1 MYNMEFH
8 DIENLIRT
16 EQITVKDIKSILPMQ
31 PHDRIYLTIRGAEVY
46 FTIARHFYLLQDYYA
61 RQVKRITRV
70 ECIPCDRID
79 FYLEIS
85 EYTLLNIK

>member
-31 PHDRIYLTIRGAEVY
+31 PHD
-46 FTIARHFYLLQDYYA
+46 
-61 RQVKRITRV
+61 
-70 ECIPCDRID
+70 
-79 FYLEIS
+79 
-85 EYTLLNIK
+85 